1 MGLPFPTGRFWHY
14 PYITTSS
21 FKPASNRRL
30 FVCDDASFALAA
42 LKDLPRVTSPS
53 PPYNGIGLCPGGRS
67 ARPFWFM
74 GPFNRQIENQTVA
87 VAMSGGVDSSTVA
100 ALLRAQGHSVVGLT
114 MQLWNQRRL
123 AGTAGMPEAVQ
134 GRCCSLDDVYDARR
148 VAETLQIPFY
158 VVNHEERFESDVIRP
173 FVEEYLSGRTP
184 IPCSLCNNHLKF
196 DQLLITARQIGADWL
211 ATGHY
216 ARVEYDDVT
225 GRYLLKRAADGA
237 KDQSYFL
244 FGLTQDQLS
253 RTLFPLGGKSK
264 SEVRELARQHGL
276 ALAEKPD
283 SQEICFV
290 PGGDYKRFLDAYL
303 AENGEALPDTAGEL
317 VTTDG
322 SVIGEHKGIHNFTV
336 GQRKGLGVATG
347 SPLYVLQIRG
357 DQRQVVVGSGDEL
370 LSHTLRAKRLN
381 WISISE
387 LRDSLRVE
395 VKIRHRHQAA
405 AATISPTGDN
415 EIVATFDEPQR
426 AITPGQAAVF
436 YDGDVVVGG
445 GWIV

>member
-1 MGLPFPTGRFWHY
+1 MLP
-14 PYITTSS
+14 
-21 FKPASNRRL
+21 
-30 FVCDDASFALAA
+30 
-42 LKDLPRVTSPS
+42 LKT
-53 PPYNGIGLCPGGRS
+53 I
-67 ARPFWFM
+67 
-74 GPFNRQIENQTVA
+74 A

-100 ALLRAQGHSVVGLT
+100 AMLRADGHEVIGLT

-123 AGTAGMPEAVQ
+123 AGHEGMPEAVQ

-148 VAETLQIPFY
+148 VAETLGIPYY
-158 VVNHEERFESDVIRP
+158 VVNHEDRFERDVVQP

-196 DQLLITARQIGADWL
+196 DQLLVVAQQIGADAL

-216 ARVEYDDVT
+216 ARVEFDEQR
-225 GRYLLKRAADGA
+225 GRWLLKRPADSS
-237 KDQSYFL
+237 KDQTYFL

-253 RTLFPLGGKSK
+253 RTLFPLGEMTKPQ
-264 SEVRELARQHGL
+264 VRDLARHHGL
-276 ALAEKPD
+276 ALAAKPD

-290 PGGDYKRFLDAYL
+290 PGGDYKKFLDAYL
-303 AENGEALPDTAGEL
+303 AEQGASLPDTAGEL

-322 SVIGEHKGIHNFTV
+322 QVIGEHDGIHNFTV

-347 SPLYVLQIRG
+347 SPLYVIQIKG
-357 DQRQVVVGSGDEL
+357 DRHQVVVGNQEEL
-370 LSHTLRAKRLN
+370 YSRTLRARRVNLVAVDD
-381 WISISE
+381 
-387 LRDSLRVE
+387 LREPMRVR
-395 VKIRHRHQAA
+395 VKIRHRHEGAPAVLEKSGQ
-405 AATISPTGDN
+405 D
-415 EIVATFDEPQR
+415 EVLVTFDEPQR